1 MIVHN
6 LFQFIIFPKQYNIL
20 KKQYNKLMPKSKVII
35 KYITFLQNYSLD
47 LFRTI
52 RYANIK
58 TILKSSI
65 TINYPKKVH
74 IIPLRLHIT
83 SRRI

>member
-1 MIVHN
+1 MTLHN
-6 LFQFIIFPKQYNIL
+6 LLQFIIFLNQKDTQ
-20 KKQYNKLMPKSKVII
+20 KSYNKLMPKSKII
-35 KYITFLQNYSLD
+35 VKYITFLQNYSLD

-52 RYANIK
+52 RYSNIK
-58 TILKSSI
+58 TTLKSSI

-74 IIPLRLHIT
+74 SIPLRLHIT